1 MSRCLTIDEILLLHD
16 MLIDRFG
23 GTPGVRD
30 MGALESAVGRLNT
43 GYYNDVIEETAALME
58 SLANNHPFIDGNKRI
73 AFFSADVFLRMNE
86 YYIECDN
93 NEAHQHF
100 INLFHE
106 RRFCID
112 ELAKWIKKN
121 VKKTL

>member
-1 MSRCLTIDEILLLHD
+1 MLVINIHD
-16 MLIDRFG
+16 GSLDDNRL
-23 GTPGVRD
+23 
-30 MGALESAVGRLNT
+30 ALFF
-43 GYYNDVIEETAALME
+43 
-58 SLANNHPFIDGNKRI
+58 NNHPFIDGNKRI
-73 AFFSADVFLRMNE
+73 AFFSADVFLRMNG
-86 YYIECDN
+86 YNIDCDN
-93 NEAHQHF
+93 DEAHQHF